1 MLAGNFFLKCEKFFF
16 PCVQANK
23 ILSIKLI
30 GSRMLSRQVGAWLW
44 IWTTISTPQ
53 ISKISQFISLRIS
66 CSRHWILSTI
76 HTIKNLGFSTLK
88 IQHWTWHELPI
99 LSSFHLML
107 GKSYWAV
114 LNKLIS
120 IICSKIIWLMTY
132 ELPL

>member
-1 MLAGNFFLKCEKFFF
+1 VLEFIFIFWACESRNHVSCKFFSQMWKIYFF
-16 PCVQANK
+16 PCVQANR

-76 HTIKNLGFSTLK
+76 HTTKNLGFSNLK
-88 IQHWTWHELPI
+88 IQHWTWHELPL

-107 GKSYWAV
+107 CKSYWAV
-114 LNKLIS
+114 LK
-120 IICSKIIWLMTY
+120 
-132 ELPL
+132 